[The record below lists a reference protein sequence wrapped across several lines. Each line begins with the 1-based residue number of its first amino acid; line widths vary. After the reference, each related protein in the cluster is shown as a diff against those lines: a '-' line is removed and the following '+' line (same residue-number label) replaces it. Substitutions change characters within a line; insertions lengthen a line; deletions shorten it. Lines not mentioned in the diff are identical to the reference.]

1 MILKKYQEIDDQLI
15 KKNDVLFEEIFDK
28 IDQKVNIND
37 FDEQLSNKASK
48 KSVTNAL
55 HLKLNKSDFETYMA
69 LKADN
74 SIIQSLENKISNK
87 LETQAFNQ

>member
-1 MILKKYQEIDDQLI
+1 MILKKYQEIDDQLV

-55 HLKLNKSDFETYMA
+55 HLKLNKSDFET
-69 LKADN
+69 
-74 SIIQSLENKISNK
+74 
-87 LETQAFNQ
+87 